1 MTNRGARLL
10 LVAQGVTRLYAFVLV
25 LGACAVTNTP
35 QQDLAYARWTQCS
48 EPFASLQEV
57 DLGGRIT
64 FQFTNA
70 SERQAILQCLSDA
83 GRTGSP
89 LPQPV
94 SVPLPRGD

>member
-1 MTNRGARLL
+1 MTDRRGRLL
-10 LVAQGVTRLYAFVLV
+10 LVAQRVARLCAFVLV
-25 LGACAVTNTP
+25 LGACTIANTP

-48 EPFASLQEV
+48 APFALLQEV
-57 DLGGRIT
+57 DLDGRIT